1 MSRWLFFPS
10 PVSAVTLSFS
20 GTVGNIYT
28 FYADTTN
35 FTSNPTTN
43 AIRLRASLSAVG
55 LRFFFANQTDRD
67 AFETAYPSGVGEW
80 SLEVNGETVTTS
92 SWSWN
97 HSSGSTITDIRQS
110 QWSPFLQNFPYTVG
124 DSFNVTLT

>member
-1 MSRWLFFPS
+1 MSKWLYIPAQG
-10 PVSAVTLSFS
+10 SAATLSFS

-43 AIRLRASLSAVG
+43 ATRIRASLAAVG
-55 LRFFFANQTDRD
+55 LRFFFGNQTDRD

-80 SLEVNGETVTTS
+80 SLEINGETVTTS

-97 HSSGSTITDIRQS
+97 HSSGTTITDVRQS